1 MRSRCGLPAQVA
13 TTMTRAYQPPFNITP
28 TVLNS
33 VSEISELLGR
43 WNARS
48 EAAPSPRLRRQQ
60 RIRSI
65 QASLA
70 IENNSLSIEQ
80 VTAVLDGKT
89 VLAPPR
95 EVQEVR
101 NAFAAYER
109 LPAWHPARAEDL
121 LEAHSLLM
129 AGLLDAPGQWRS
141 GGVGIYRGGQLVHMA
156 PPASRVPV
164 VMVDLLDWLGRT
176 DTHPLV
182 ASCVF
187 HYEFEFIHPFA
198 DGNGRLGR
206 LWQTL
211 ILSRWQPVLAWLPVE
226 SVIRERQADYYA
238 ALAAA
243 DRASEA
249 TPFVEFML
257 QALAAALREAIATD
271 QVSDQVSDQVGASV
285 ERLIAVIRP
294 GESLKAAELMTR
306 LGLRHRP
313 SFRELYLLPALAAG
327 LLEMTDPGS
336 PRSPVQKYR
345 RVSRVG
351 R

>member
-1 MRSRCGLPAQVA
+1 MAA
-13 TTMTRAYQPPFNITP
+13 KYQPPFTITP
-28 TVLNS
+28 AILNA

-48 EAAPSPRLRRQQ
+48 EAAPSPQLRRQQ

-109 LPAWHPARAEDL
+109 LPHWQPARAEDL
-121 LEAHSLLM
+121 LDAHALLM
-129 AGLLDAPGQWRS
+129 AGLLDAPGQWRI

-156 PPASRVPV
+156 PPASRVPK
-164 VMVDLLDWLGRT
+164 VMADLLGWLART

-187 HYEFEFIHPFA
+187 HYEFEFIHPFG
-198 DGNGRLGR
+198 DGNGRMGR

-226 SVIRERQADYYA
+226 TVIRERQGDYYA

-249 TPFVEFML
+249 TPFVDFML
-257 QALAAALREAIATD
+257 QALATALREAIA
-271 QVSDQVSDQVGASV
+271 SDQVIDQAGDQVDEPVG
-285 ERLIAVIRP
+285 RLLAVIKP
-294 GESLKAAELMTR
+294 GETLKAAELMQR
-306 LGLRHRP
+306 LGLRHRA
-313 SFRELYLLPALAAG
+313 SFREHYLLPALAAG
-327 LLEMTDPGS
+327 HLEMTDPGS
-336 PRSPVQKYR
+336 PRSPAQKYR
-345 RVSRVG
+345 RAQKATR
-351 R
+351 

>member
-1 MRSRCGLPAQVA
+1 
-13 TTMTRAYQPPFNITP
+13 MTSTYQPPFTIPP
-28 TVLNS
+28 TVLNA

-109 LPAWHPARAEDL
+109 LPAWHPSRAEDL
-121 LEAHSLLM
+121 LEAHRLLM

-164 VMVDLLDWLGRT
+164 VMADLLDWIGRT

-226 SVIRERQADYYA
+226 SVIRERQSDYYA

-243 DRASEA
+243 DRASES

-271 QVSDQVSDQVGASV
+271 QVSDQVSDQVAPSV
-285 ERLIAVIRP
+285 ERLLGVIGP

-313 SFRELYLLPALAAG
+313 SFRHHYLLPALAAG
-327 LLEMTDPGS
+327 LLEMTDPAS
-336 PRSPVQKYR
+336 PRSPVQRYR
-345 RVSRVG
+345 RVSKTVS
-351 R
+351 